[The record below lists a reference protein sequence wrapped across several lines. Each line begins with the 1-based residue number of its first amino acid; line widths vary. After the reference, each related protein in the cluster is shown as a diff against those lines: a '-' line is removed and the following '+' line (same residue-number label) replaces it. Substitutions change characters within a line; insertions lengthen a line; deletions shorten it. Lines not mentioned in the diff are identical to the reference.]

1 MSVGRAFGPAP
12 RTIEGMNINPSGVVD
27 LGSLAKPA
35 PTTGDSAGAG
45 ATAEVTEATFAATVE
60 RSREYPVILT
70 LTSPRTPA
78 AAELRA
84 TLERLASEY
93 AGKFFLAEVD
103 VDAHPQIAQ
112 VFQVQAIPTTVAVIA
127 GQPVPLFQG
136 AHPIEQ
142 VRQVI
147 DQVLQMAVQ
156 NGVVGTAPAPEG
168 APAPE
173 DEAGSAPELP
183 PHHAAGLA
191 ALEAG
196 DLDTAEAEY
205 RAAIKENP
213 GDSEAKAALLQVE
226 WMRRT
231 GGSDPAAV
239 IAAAVDGDVDSQL
252 AAADAELAT
261 GNLTAAFERLL
272 GVVRAGGD
280 GREPARARLVEY
292 FTMIGSTPEVTA
304 ARRQLAAALY

>member
-1 MSVGRAFGPAP
+1 MAGLRA
-12 RTIEGMNINPSGVVD
+12 RHTYDEGMNINASGVVD
-27 LGSLAKPA
+27 LGALASKPG
-35 PTTGDSAGAG
+35 PAGSGPAAAG
-45 ATAEVTEATFAATVE
+45 GTYDVTEATFAETVE

-70 LTSPRTPA
+70 LTSPRSPA

-84 TLERLASEY
+84 TLEQLAAEY
-93 AGKFFLAEVD
+93 SGKFFLASVD

-136 AHPIEQ
+136 AHPAEQ
-142 VRQVI
+142 VRQVL

-156 NGVVGTAPAPEG
+156 NGVVGTAPAQ
-168 APAPE
+168 APAAEP
-173 DEAGSAPELP
+173 DSAPELP

-191 ALEAG
+191 ALESG

-205 RAAIKENP
+205 RAAVKENP
-213 GDSEAKAALLQVE
+213 ADAEAKAALLQVE

-231 GGSDPAAV
+231 GAADPATV
-239 IAAAVDGDVDSQL
+239 IAAAVDGDLESQL

-261 GNLTAAFERLL
+261 GRLVAAFDRLL
-272 GVVRAGGD
+272 AIVRAGGEN
-280 GREPARARLVEY
+280 REPARLRLVEY
-292 FTMIGSTPEVTA
+292 FTMIGSTPEVTE
-304 ARRQLAAALY
+304 ARRQLAMALY